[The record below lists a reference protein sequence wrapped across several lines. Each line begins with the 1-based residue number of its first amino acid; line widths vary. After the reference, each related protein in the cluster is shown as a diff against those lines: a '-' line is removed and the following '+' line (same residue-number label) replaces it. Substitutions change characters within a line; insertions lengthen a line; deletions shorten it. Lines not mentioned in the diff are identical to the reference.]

1 MLMHR
6 RLKNLFYEVRDP
18 VLGWGDIGGYADVKE
33 TLKEMV
39 CLPLKKPEMIN
50 HHGLG
55 LPAGVMMWGP
65 LGTGITMLAEACA
78 KEAGVSF
85 VYVSGQEMLGKGEE
99 LIEAFDTAIHE
110 APCVMFISDCEWL
123 APRAGCDYDW
133 SPGNRR
139 AIPPTFADKELTK
152 LFIEQVDRINQHP
165 QVRLVGSC
173 YRIDT
178 VDQALIKEKKRFNRK
193 VFVHPPNAEDRLGML
208 NIYMDQMPNL
218 AEGIDRKALAEAA
231 EGYVG
236 WDIESLCKRAT
247 VNAIKSDETIVT
259 DAHFQKALKEVRQ
272 FLTPDMV
279 QKYWEIRNTDCP
291 HHYEF

>member
-1 MLMHR
+1 MHR
-6 RLKNLFYEVRDP
+6 KLQNIFYETRDP
-18 VLGWGDIGGYADVKE
+18 ELCWDDIGGYDDVKQ
-33 TLKEMV
+33 TLREMV
-39 CLPLKKPEMIN
+39 CLPIQKPELIVRHN
-50 HHGLG
+50 LG

-85 VYVSGQEMLGKGEE
+85 VYISGQEMLGKHQEMV
-99 LIEAFDTAIHE
+99 EAFDTAIHE
-110 APCVMFISDCEWL
+110 APCILFISDCEWL

-139 AIPPTFADKELTK
+139 AIPPTFADKDLTR
-152 LFIEQVDRINQHP
+152 LFIEQVDRING
-165 QVRLVGSC
+165 VSGVTLLGSC

-193 VFVHPPNAEDRLGML
+193 VFVHPPTAGDRRGML
-208 NIYMDQMPNL
+208 DIYMDKMPNL
-218 AEGIDRKALAEAA
+218 APGIDRDALAAAA

-247 VNAIKSDETIVT
+247 VNAIKEDATVVT
-259 DAHFQKALKEVRQ
+259 AAHFEKALKEVRQ

-279 QKYWEIRNTDCP
+279 EKYWEIRNTDCP